1 MGWKDQEKDRKEK
14 KAFAKELIKP
24 FTIRNYRFFPCNYSR
39 LLLDG
44 YRYYLMVRDY
54 NGNRFI
60 ELNSPMFRTIDDCK
74 AFAFENKIFPWV
86 LA

>member
-1 MGWKDQEKDRKEK
+1 MGWKEQEKERKEK
-14 KAFAKELIKP
+14 KAFAKELVKS
-24 FTIRNYRFFPCNYSR
+24 FVIRNYRFYPCNYSR
-39 LLLDG
+39 LIKDG

-60 ELNSPMFRTIDDCK
+60 ELNSPMFRTVDDCK
-74 AFAFENKIFPWV
+74 AFAFENKIFPLV